1 MTYGSSE
8 GKLALTGRSLNILI
22 TGVGGQGLIT
32 LATLLAETAINR
44 GVKALIA
51 ETHGLSQRGGSVEV
65 HVRLGEVKA
74 PLIPQGGVDVLLGLE
89 LIETARRLRTLSE
102 DGVVL
107 TTDIMLRPGL
117 PGIKLPD
124 KTSLIESMKSVVSD
138 RLIVVPAS
146 KLARE
151 AGSLLYANTVM
162 LGALAASG
170 LLDGLVN
177 IEDLK
182 AAVARMKRAEENM
195 KAFQLG
201 FDYCATACRRGNP

>member
-1 MTYGSSE
+1 MTYGSS
-8 GKLALTGRSLNILI
+8 GGRLALAGRSLNILI

-32 LATLLAETAINR
+32 LATLLAETAISK

-65 HVRLGEVKA
+65 HVRLGDVKA
-74 PLIPQGGVDVLLGLE
+74 PIIPQGGVDILLGLE
-89 LIETARRLRTLSE
+89 LIETARRLRMLSRE
-102 DGVVL
+102 GLVL
-107 TTDIMLRPGL
+107 TTDIMLRPSL
-117 PGIKLPD
+117 PGVKLPD
-124 KTSLIESMKSVVSD
+124 KTSLIEAMKSVARG

-151 AGSLLYANTVM
+151 AGGLLYANTVM

-170 LLDGLVN
+170 LLEGLV
-177 IEDLK
+177 EVDDLK

-201 FDYCATACRRGNP
+201 FDYCATACRGSNP